1 MARSQDNVWL
11 NRFAMLAGLA
21 TFCLIWVGGL
31 TTSHGAGMAVPDWPT
46 TYGYNM
52 FFFPYSRWVGGI
64 FYEHSHRLVAS
75 IVGLLTVV
83 LAVWLWLKEER
94 AWLRKLG
101 LIAVGAVVFQ
111 GTLGG
116 LRVTQMKDV
125 IGVFHATLA
134 QMFFVV
140 VCAIALFTS
149 RWWVHKG
156 SMLKLPVYG
165 RGGIRYAFAFVTIMV
180 LVQLI
185 IGATMRHQ
193 HAGLAIP
200 DFPRAYGQWWPDVD
214 AASIARYNHVRGE
227 VSALDPITAFQVYA
241 QMTHRFMA
249 VAILCAVAWL
259 FGTARRQYCGTM
271 LSRGAGV
278 WLLTILAQAGLGMFT
293 IWSNKAADVATAH
306 VGLGA
311 ISLSMGAMLSVIVWA
326 AVRSPA
332 GRIVPAGASKR
343 DVSQV
348 LA

>member
-1 MARSQDNVWL
+1 MARSQDNIWL
-11 NRFAMLAGLA
+11 HRFALLTAVA

-75 IVGLLTVV
+75 MVGLLTVV
-83 LAVWLWLKEER
+83 LAVWLWVKEER
-94 AWLRKLG
+94 AWLRRLG
-101 LIAVGAVVFQ
+101 LVAVALVVLQ

-134 QMFFVV
+134 QTFFVLA
-140 VCAIALFTS
+140 CALALFTS
-149 RWWVHKG
+149 RWWVQRG
-156 SMLKLPVYG
+156 VMLKLPVYG
-165 RGGIRYAFAFVTIMV
+165 RGGIRYAFAFITVMV
-180 LVQLI
+180 LTQLI
-185 IGATMRHQ
+185 IGAAMRHQ

-214 AASIARYNHVRGE
+214 AASIARYNQARGE
-227 VSALDPITAFQVYA
+227 VNALNPVTAFQIYA
-241 QMTHRFMA
+241 QMAHRFMA

-259 FGTARRQYCGTM
+259 YGSVRRRFHDTV
-271 LSRGAGV
+271 LSRWAGV
-278 WLLTILAQAGLGMFT
+278 WLWMIVAQAGLGMFT

-306 VGLGA
+306 VALGA
-311 ISLSMGAMLSVIVWA
+311 LSLVTGGLLSIVVLSA
-326 AVRSPA
+326 TRALKRPAQARRTTRSEA
-332 GRIVPAGASKR
+332 T
-343 DVSQV
+343 QV